1 MSDHDRQPDLSRPDL
16 PGAGPADTAPE
27 QLLTDE
33 ELRALT
39 ETILKG
45 GAAPTV
51 DLPADG
57 AEADVHPYDLLA
69 SRAQDVDSPALDL
82 IHQSFC
88 RGAEAELGRL
98 TRGHVELTVLKPQ
111 RVPFSELFASLPNP
125 HGVLITRWE
134 GLGAKGL
141 VLLDP
146 PLIFHILDRL
156 LGGPGGGKG
165 ATDTLAK
172 RTFTAAERRL
182 LGRVVATL
190 SGPLEAAWRD
200 VAPVG
205 LALVK
210 AETDRRHAALAGA
223 GPGDDMMVFSAQLQ
237 WSEELTGTL
246 TLALPVAALRPLAPR
261 LGGDPTADAP
271 PDPTW
276 RARLRRLV
284 AEAPLEITAVL
295 GRRALTLRDVAT
307 WTPGTLLPLTSDPEE
322 HVELLVDGVPRF
334 AVRPEVSHGGI
345 VLVPADRPAASPS
358 APTTPG
364 EPT

>member
-1 MSDHDRQPDLSRPDL
+1 MSDPHRQPDPTHTD
-16 PGAGPADTAPE
+16 PAGGDPE
-27 QLLTDE
+27 QLLTED

-45 GAAPTV
+45 GATPTV
-51 DLPADG
+51 DMPAGG
-57 AEADVHPYDLLA
+57 ASGADVRPYDLLA
-69 SRAQDVDSPALDL
+69 SRAQVVDSPALDL

-88 RGAEAELGRL
+88 RGAEAALGRM

-141 VLLDP
+141 CLLDP
-146 PLIFHILDRL
+146 PLVFHVLDRL
-156 LGGPGGGKG
+156 LGGPGGGRG

-205 LALVK
+205 LSLVK

-223 GPGDDMMVFSAQLQ
+223 GPGDDMMVFSARLQ

-246 TLALPVAALRPLAPR
+246 TLALPAAALNPLAPA
-261 LGGDPTADAP
+261 LGGEAAPDAP

-276 RARLRRLV
+276 RARLRQLV
-284 AEAPLEITAVL
+284 ADAPLEITAVL
-295 GRRALTLRDVAT
+295 GRRSLALREVAS
-307 WTPGTLLPLTSDPEE
+307 WRPGTLLPLTSDPEE
-322 HVELLVDGVPRF
+322 RVELLVDGVPRF
-334 AVRPEVSHGGI
+334 TVRPEVAHGGI
-345 VLVPADRPAASPS
+345 VLAPAGPPPS
-358 APTTPG
+358 AHATPG
-364 EPT
+364 DRS

>member
-1 MSDHDRQPDLSRPDL
+1 MSDHDRQPDLDPTD
-16 PGAGPADTAPE
+16 PTGTAPE
-27 QLLTDE
+27 QLLTEE

-45 GAAPTV
+45 GNAPTV
-51 DLPADG
+51 DMPAGGHDG
-57 AEADVHPYDLLA
+57 DVRPYDLLA

-88 RGAEAELGRL
+88 RGAEAELGRV

-146 PLIFHILDRL
+146 PLVFHILDRL

-205 LALVK
+205 ITLVK
-210 AETDRRHAALAGA
+210 AETDRRHATLAGA
-223 GPGDDMMVFSAQLQ
+223 GPGDDMMVFSAGLR
-237 WSEELTGTL
+237 WSEELSGTL
-246 TLALPVAALRPLAPR
+246 TLALPAGALRPLAAK
-261 LGGDPTADAP
+261 LGGDPAADAP
-271 PDPTW
+271 PDPAW
-276 RARLRRLV
+276 RARLRSLV

-295 GRRALTLRDVAT
+295 GRRTLTLRDVAA
-307 WTPGTLLPLTSDPEE
+307 WSPGTLLPLTSDPEE
-322 HVELLVDGVPRF
+322 QVELLVDGVPRF
-334 AVRPEVSHGGI
+334 AVRPEVAHGGI
-345 VLVPADRPAASPS
+345 VLVPAGPLPGGPAAPDS
-358 APTTPG
+358 PG
-364 EPT
+364 EPS